1 MAQSAGDVE
10 YTECFFAEGYPRNE
24 CPVYDTKQSESGA
37 PVMLEFWGMWEYP
50 FIAIAQRSTM
60 GRSGSRVLSMGR
72 IELN

>member
-37 PVMLEFWGMWEYP
+37 PVMLEFRGMW
-50 FIAIAQRSTM
+50 ST
-60 GRSGSRVLSMGR
+60 LSLPSLKGP
-72 IELN
+72 LWAGVVAGFYLWVV